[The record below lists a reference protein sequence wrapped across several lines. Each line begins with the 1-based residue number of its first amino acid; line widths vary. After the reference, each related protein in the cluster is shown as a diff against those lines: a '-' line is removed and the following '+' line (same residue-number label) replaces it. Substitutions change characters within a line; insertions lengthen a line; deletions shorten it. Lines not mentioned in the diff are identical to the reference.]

1 MTRTGP
7 RVNSELY
14 AALGEPES
22 GQSLLAP
29 DRVEWLREVVAAG
42 DLSDDQ
48 LLALAPVEVQEVR
61 REEGGPGYLVVRAPG
76 LKEPAP
82 ALVVIH
88 GGGMVAGSA
97 RSGLTEL
104 VPWAVE
110 LEAVLVSVDYR
121 LAPEHPYP
129 TPLDD
134 CLWAL
139 ASVRE
144 RAAEWGV
151 DPERLVLA
159 GGSAGANL
167 VAGCILAL
175 ADRGLPSAA
184 AVMMWQPMLD
194 DRLQLPSTS
203 ELVNDAL
210 WDRSSTET
218 TWRAYLGGAEADAFA
233 APARASDLAGFP
245 PTFLEVGQ
253 VDIFRDETLAFA
265 ARLSADRVL
274 VQLQM
279 WPGAY
284 HGFEGSAPNAHLTSL
299 ALGAR
304 RDFLSRALRGT
315 LE

>member
-7 RVNSELY
+7 PINSELY

-22 GQSLLAP
+22 GRSLLTP
-29 DRVEWLREVVAAG
+29 DRIGWLRDVVAAG

-48 LLALAPVEVQEVR
+48 LLALAPVAVQEVR
-61 REEGGPGYLVVRAPG
+61 REDGGPGYLVVRAAS
-76 LKEPAP
+76 LTASAP
-82 ALVVIH
+82 VLVVVH

-97 RSGLTEL
+97 RSGLREL

-110 LEAVLVSVDYR
+110 LGAVLVSIDYR

-129 TPLDD
+129 TPLED
-134 CLWAL
+134 CIWAL
-139 ASVRE
+139 ESVRE
-144 RAAEWGV
+144 RADEWGI
-151 DPERLVLA
+151 DPQRLVLA

-167 VAGCILAL
+167 VAGCVLAL
-175 ADRGLPSAA
+175 AEQGLPSAS

-194 DRLQLPSTS
+194 DRLQLPSTY
-203 ELVNDAL
+203 ELVDDAL

-218 TWRAYLGGAEADAFA
+218 TWRAYLGAAEADALA
-233 APARASDLAGFP
+233 SPARASDLGCFP

-265 ARLSADRVL
+265 ARLSAARVP
-274 VQLQM
+274 VQLHM
-279 WPGAY
+279 WAGAY
-284 HGFEGSAPNAHLTSL
+284 HGFEGSAPNAHLTTL

-304 RDFLSRALRGT
+304 FDYLSRALGGN